1 MINVNPTMPATSAET
16 GPLGQEQSVPEVPA
30 HAAGFPTIW
39 MAENHP
45 EHLFRLPTPIIIT
58 EPVRQLRANL
68 GDTIEEIGSVMGLLR
83 EAITDV
89 ESGNLPGGVMCA
101 SDALSLLASL
111 EARYSEL
118 TADLTRWITRNEG
131 N

>member
-1 MINVNPTMPATSAET
+1 MTTPA
-16 GPLGQEQSVPEVPA
+16 
-30 HAAGFPTIW
+30 
-39 MAENHP
+39 
-45 EHLFRLPTPIIIT
+45 IIT

-118 TADLTRWITRNEG
+118 TADLTRWINRNEG